1 MILHAP
7 GVDRGNR
14 GSIAVPDKKPAAQ
27 ADRVEHAGKH
37 VQRLL
42 VHEGDRTRQF
52 RRRRAAVSGAG
63 VDENARAG
71 RCGELLSKAAPA
83 CNAAEPLVQQYEAR
97 RRVGARSNH
106 AIFKPHL
113 AKLEMAVV
121 GEHHRAPPAAKLATV
136 RASFAKLCSTASSE
150 VSSSAC
156 ARA

>member
-42 VHEGDRTRQF
+42 VAGEI
-52 RRRRAAVSGAG
+52 AASGAG

-83 CNAAEPLVQQYEAR
+83 CNAAEPLVQQYEGR

-106 AIFKPHL
+106 AVFKPHL
-113 AKLEMAVV
+113 AKLKMAVV
-121 GEHHRAPPAAKLATV
+121 GEHHRAPPAAKLAAV
-136 RASFAKLCSTASSE
+136 RASFAKLSSTVSSE